1 MEPEWPRKQPASL
14 TLVTVTFVRF
24 SKYSQVAFLDRS
36 LMFELLNNHLYLSAD
51 IFLLLPPV
59 SEALMDQEQTVL

>member
-1 MEPEWPRKQPASL
+1 MEAEWPPK
-14 TLVTVTFVRF
+14 TT
-24 SKYSQVAFLDRS
+24 SKLNLSHSYFCMFYQVAILDRI
-36 LMFELLNNHLYLSAD
+36 LMFELLNSHLYLSAD